1 MRKFHGIRISG
12 IIVETEAYHGFDD
25 TACHAHKGLTER
37 CKVMYGEAGHAYV
50 YFTYGLFNML
60 NLVTMGKGFPGAV
73 LIRAVQ
79 PVEGINFM
87 FKKRLK
93 ASKDTD
99 LASGPGKLTQAFSID
114 RKLNGAN
121 LTRGKKI
128 WVEEYDFSKFKIVK
142 SSRIGVDYAGKA
154 KHWEWRYFIG
164 GNEFVSKR

>member
-1 MRKFHGIRISG
+1 MINLMSKQVLSRQFYNRDTQKVAQDLLGKLLVRKFHGIRISG

-93 ASKDTD
+93 AF
-99 LASGPGKLTQAFSID
+99 L
-114 RKLNGAN
+114 
-121 LTRGKKI
+121 
-128 WVEEYDFSKFKIVK
+128 
-142 SSRIGVDYAGKA
+142 
-154 KHWEWRYFIG
+154 
-164 GNEFVSKR
+164 